1 MEKEYPRDFILDD
14 TKTNII
20 CPDCKNLKRV
30 GELCQKCKDDQI
42 QLEKDQRIQEL
53 RLKIQKRL
61 RIIQEI
67 DERNT
72 ELEEQILKNKRDQ
85 KYASARLEHEQ
96 MELKKAQLEGKYE
109 YNLISENTRLHTG
122 MSHEG
127 QTMYLETHCTIIRVD
142 KSYEDVYFGHVTL
155 VITILGE
162 KSRWHYGVKTF
173 NDLPD
178 VLDNEFWKPSENKYG
193 PNSHLSK
200 VKFFGYFENIDE
212 NITLS
217 DMMISHFK
225 DCRDDIFK
233 KTGWPANQV
242 WNKDSEFNHEKASD
256 RLIRLKTTSL
266 QLKEMEDKLKFSNE
280 KLDIE
285 KKERKETKK
294 VIKAEKS
301 VTTSPDANVLVSN
314 PKSIG
319 STSRKE
325 DWRTNIVSSI
335 PESIL
340 GLREL
345 THQKPKKLGSDS
357 DSDSDSDSSKKSGLT
372 TEQNPDKPTTQSRE
386 ISSGSG
392 SGKKAKPKR
401 KKLKKPTTQ
410 SIEISSGSGQKP
422 DELEDKKL
430 IQEAIA
436 LANAE
441 KDRIANSGK
450 DPIANVGKDPNA
462 NIKKDRIAKAKN
474 ERQNEQIS
482 SDKLLET
489 YKNIRDDVQAEKETL
504 LEKIQVTDSIQFR
517 LDKIKTYLEHV
528 DNYIRDVSLEHNFET
543 VSFARSVADERE
555 KTLKFLAKMKD
566 QRNINKII
574 DTLYI
579 EYCNIK
585 EAAIKDHMF
594 LYDIPDYQIKTRE
607 EYFKRL
613 FLLITEHPI
622 LINNIYVFINELIKY
637 ENTTKSSDIDLHTQ
651 KTLTIINEI
660 KIRAES
666 LKVTLYEKYYENEL
680 ERAKRMVDEYL
691 NNREK
696 ELRNTDPTSLR
707 ASELRDLLIS
717 NYESFID
724 NHQITISE
732 LKSLTVSSEKLQS
745 LIKEFEHIKDTVNPE
760 ILSLIRV
767 S

>member
-1 MEKEYPRDFILDD
+1 MEKEYPRDFILDN

-42 QLEKDQRIQEL
+42 KLEKDQRIQEL

-85 KYASARLEHEQ
+85 TYVITRLEHEQ

-127 QTMYLETHCTIIRVD
+127 HTMDLETHCTIIRVD

-178 VLDNEFWKPSENKYG
+178 ALDNEFWKPSENKYG
-193 PNSHLSK
+193 PNSHLWE
-200 VKFFGYFENIDE
+200 VNFFGSFENIDK

-266 QLKEMEDKLKFSNE
+266 QLKEIEDKLKFSNE

-294 VIKAEKS
+294 VTKAEKS

-325 DWRTNIVSSI
+325 DWHTNIVSSI

-345 THQKPKKLGSDS
+345 TDQKPKKLGSGS
-357 DSDSDSDSSKKSGLT
+357 GSGSDSDSDSSKKSGFT

-422 DELEDKKL
+422 DESEL

-436 LANAE
+436 FANAE
-441 KDRIANSGK
+441 KVRIANSGK
-450 DPIANVGKDPNA
+450 DPIANVGKDPIA
-462 NIKKDRIAKAKN
+462 NIKKDRIAKAKK

-482 SDKLLET
+482 SDKLLKT
-489 YKNIRDDVQAEKETL
+489 YKKIREDVQAEKETL
-504 LEKIQVTDSIQFR
+504 LEKIQVADSIQFR
-517 LDKIKTYLEHV
+517 LNKIKTYLEHV

-543 VSFARSVADERE
+543 VSFARSVADERQ
-555 KTLKFLAKMKD
+555 KTLKFLVKMKD
-566 QRNINKII
+566 QRNINNII

-585 EAAIKDHMF
+585 EADIKDHML
-594 LYDIPDYQIKTRE
+594 LYDNPEHQIETRE

-613 FLLITEHPI
+613 LLLIKEYPI
-622 LINNIYVFINELIKY
+622 LINNIYVFINELKKY
-637 ENTTKSSDIDLHTQ
+637 ENTTKSFDIDLHTQ

-696 ELRNTDPTSLR
+696 ELRNTDPTLPR
-707 ASELRDLLIS
+707 ASKLRDLLIS
-717 NYESFID
+717 NYQSFIE
-724 NHQITISE
+724 NTQIMISE
-732 LKSLTVSSEKLQS
+732 LKNLTVSSEKLQS

>member
-20 CPDCKNLKRV
+20 CPVPNCKNLKRV
-30 GELCQKCKDDQI
+30 GELCQKCKDYQI

-53 RLKIQKRL
+53 ILKIQKRL

-122 MSHEG
+122 MSYDGH
-127 QTMYLETHCTIIRVD
+127 TMDLETHCTIIRVD

-155 VITILGE
+155 VITDLGE

-178 VLDNEFWKPSENKYG
+178 ALDNEFWKPSENKYG

-200 VKFFGYFENIDE
+200 VKFFGSFENIDE

-266 QLKEMEDKLKFSNE
+266 QLKEIEDTLKISNE

-325 DWRTNIVSSI
+325 DWHTNIVSSI

-345 THQKPKKLGSDS
+345 TDQKPKKLGSGS

-401 KKLKKPTTQ
+401 KKLKKPTTH

-422 DELEDKKL
+422 DESEL

-436 LANAE
+436 FANAE
-441 KDRIANSGK
+441 KVRIANSGK

-474 ERQNEQIS
+474 DRQNEQIS
-482 SDKLLET
+482 SDKLLKT
-489 YKNIRDDVQAEKETL
+489 YKKIREDVQAEKETL
-504 LEKIQVTDSIQFR
+504 LENIQVTDSIQFR
-517 LDKIKTYLEHV
+517 LNKIKTYLEHV

-555 KTLKFLAKMKD
+555 KTLKFLVKMKD
-566 QRNINKII
+566 QRNINNII

-585 EAAIKDHMF
+585 EAAIKDHML
-594 LYDIPDYQIKTRE
+594 LYDNPEHQIETRE

-613 FLLITEHPI
+613 LLLIKEYPI
-622 LINNIYVFINELIKY
+622 LINNIYFFINELTKY
-637 ENTTKSSDIDLHTQ
+637 ENTTKSSEIDLHTQ

-696 ELRNTDPTSLR
+696 ELRNTDPNSQK
-707 ASELRDLLIS
+707 ASELRDLLIN
-717 NYESFID
+717 NYEKFIY
-724 NHQITISE
+724 NHQIMITE

-745 LIKEFEHIKDTVNPE
+745 VIKEFEHIKDTVNPE
-760 ILSLIRV
+760 SKILSLKLI
-767 S
+767 